1 MRKFVLYLVLFS
13 LSLTL
18 AGAPFSFLPHTI
30 TQPDGTEITCYVSG
44 DEFFNWIHDAEGYS
58 IIRGDDGYWYYATR
72 DGEEITSS
80 PYRVNSVSPATT
92 GLEKWVKI
100 SRDEYLKRRKR
111 LEIPVKG
118 EAVKA
123 PHAGTINNLVIYI
136 RFSGEGEIE
145 TTRTE
150 YDDKLN
156 KVKDL
161 SLKTYFQEVSYD
173 QLTIESTHYPACS
186 EPETTNASYEDSHP
200 RGYFQPYDATTNP
213 IGYQTET
220 ESRLREHQLLVD
232 AINWIN
238 ENDPVPA
245 GLNTDMDDDG
255 YVDNVCFMIKGQSD
269 GWAELLWAHRW
280 ALYTYPVFIND
291 KRVWDYT
298 FQPENQVRV
307 KTLCHEMF
315 HTLSAPDL
323 YHYDDGGLNLDPV
336 GTWDI
341 MEQGSGHMGAW
352 MKFKYSDSTW
362 ITSIPVIT
370 EPGTYTLNPL
380 TSSTG
385 NCYKIPSPFSSNE
398 FFVVE
403 YRQRTGD
410 FEGTLPGDGLLVYRI
425 NSDFRGNANFDNLYV
440 FDEVYI
446 YRPGGTVAKNGILGN
461 AHFSSTVGRTVIND
475 MTDPNCFLHDN
486 TAGGLR
492 ISSVTAADET
502 ISFYVGMESFEVSAV
517 ADPPE
522 GGTITGSG
530 EYYAGR
536 WVNLVATPAPGYE
549 FVHWTEEGEVVSSK
563 ATYSFAA
570 SEDRSLTAH
579 FELLNFTI
587 NTFIQPGNGGT
598 ISGAGTYT
606 YGETAFISA
615 ISSEG
620 FDFLNWTES
629 GTVVSADPDYQFTV
643 TADRILVANF
653 EARIYEITGYPMP
666 FAGGTITG
674 GGSYRYGETATL
686 IATPGQGYDFI
697 SWMENGMIFSH
708 QPEIH
713 IPVTKNRTFGVHFLL
728 LSALSDLPG
737 TKKSEI
743 YPNPT
748 SGIVYI
754 KSKSTDASPC
764 RIEVFTSVGILVA
777 QKELVSDGIE
787 ELNLQHLAKG
797 IYIIVIRGEDW
808 YHRGKVIIR

>member
-1 MRKFVLYLVLFS
+1 MKKSVLYLVLFF
-13 LSLTL
+13 LSITL
-18 AGAPFSFLPHTI
+18 AGAPFTYLPHTI
-30 TQPDGTEITCYVSG
+30 TQPDGTEIACFVSG

-58 IIRGDDGYWYYATR
+58 IIRGNDGFWYYATR
-72 DGEEITSS
+72 TGEEITASS
-80 PYRVNSVSPATT
+80 YRVNSVSPGEA
-92 GLEKWVKI
+92 GLEQWVKI

-118 EAVKA
+118 DAVKA
-123 PHAGTINNLVIYI
+123 PHAGMINNLVIYI
-136 RFSGEGEIE
+136 RFSGESEIE
-145 TTRTE
+145 TTRVE
-150 YDDKLN
+150 YDDRLN
-156 KVKDL
+156 EPKDL
-161 SLKTYFQEVSYD
+161 SLKTYFREVSYY

-255 YVDNVCFMIKGQSD
+255 YVDNVCFMINGQSD
-269 GWAELLWAHRW
+269 GWSELLWAHRW
-280 ALYTYPVFIND
+280 ALYTYPVFING

-298 FQPENQVRV
+298 FQPENQVSV

-323 YHYDDGGLNLDPV
+323 YHYDDGGLNLSPA
-336 GTWDI
+336 GKWDI
-341 MEQGSGHMGAW
+341 MDGGSGHMGAW
-352 MKFKYSDSTW
+352 MKYTYSDSTW

-370 EPGTYTLNPL
+370 EPGTYTLYPL
-380 TSSTG
+380 TSSTS
-385 NCYKIPSPFSSNE
+385 NCYKIASPFSSNE

-403 YRQRTGD
+403 YRKRTGD
-410 FEGTLPGDGLLVYRI
+410 FEETLPGEGLLVYRI
-425 NSDFRGNANFDNLYV
+425 NTDFRGNANFDNLSV

-446 YRPGGTVAKNGILGN
+446 YRPGGTVTKNGMLSD

-492 ISSVTAADET
+492 ISSVTAAGET
-502 ISFYVGMESFEVSAV
+502 ISFYVGMESFEISAIV
-517 ADPPE
+517 EPPE
-522 GGTITGSG
+522 GGIVTGSG

-549 FVHWTEEGEVVSSK
+549 FVHWTEAGEVVSDDE
-563 ATYSFAA
+563 TYRFVAA
-570 SEDRSLTAH
+570 ADRSLTAH
-579 FELLNFTI
+579 FELLTFTI

-598 ISGAGTYT
+598 VSGAGMYT
-606 YGETAFISA
+606 YGETAFVAAS
-615 ISSEG
+615 SSEG

-629 GTVVSADPDYQFTV
+629 GAVVSADPSYQFTV
-643 TADRILVANF
+643 TSNRVLIANF
-653 EARIYEITGYPMP
+653 EARIYEVAGYPIP
-666 FAGGTITG
+666 LAGGSIAG

-686 IATPGQGYDFI
+686 SATPEPGYDFI
-697 SWMENGMIFSH
+697 SWLENGIIYSH
-708 QPEIH
+708 QAEI
-713 IPVTKNRTFGVHFLL
+713 TFTVNKDRSFLVHFLL

-737 TKKSEI
+737 TKKFEI

-748 SGIVYI
+748 SGKLYI
-754 KSKSTDASPC
+754 KSNRLDTAPC
-764 RIEVFTSVGILVA
+764 IIEVFNSTGTPLV
-777 QKELVSDGIE
+777 QKKLLPDGVE
-787 ELNLQHLAKG
+787 ELDLGNIAKG
-797 IYIIVIRGEDW
+797 IYIVVISGENW
-808 YHRGKVIIR
+808 YHTEKVIIR